1 MLMTLTYGGLVRYE
15 AACRAL
21 AEASSVDEVKDFHD
35 KALAIQA
42 YARQAENSELE
53 ADAARIKWRAKE
65 RLGEL
70 LDEDEPNKGQL
81 LNGRDFGGYTKV
93 LPKDDAPTLSEMG
106 ITKRLSSESK
116 QVAKIDD
123 VELEK
128 ALAASDPDKEMRAL
142 LSKQRRQEKHQR
154 IATSAR
160 LVEAPIGPFPL
171 IYADPP
177 WRFATY
183 SEKGLEKAPDK
194 HYPTL
199 SDQEICDFRV
209 GEKLVSEITTD
220 DAALLMWC
228 TSSNVHRALEVLS
241 VWGFEFKS
249 SAVWVKLTRDGEIW
263 PSTGLVFRNCHEL
276 LLYGT
281 KGNMPGPQ
289 WQPNS
294 VFMCQRGEH
303 SAKPV
308 EAREAIERM
317 YPDFDKQTRLEL
329 FCRES
334 LDGWSTHGFE
344 C

>member
-1 MLMTLTYGGLVRYE
+1 MLTTLTYGGLVRYE

-70 LDEDEPNKGQL
+70 LGPIIPHQGGRPINGSEREPL
-81 LNGRDFGGYTKV
+81 
-93 LPKDDAPTLSEMG
+93 LSELG
-106 ITKRLSSESK
+106 ISKKLSSEA
-116 QVAKIDD
+116 QHVAAIDNL
-123 VELEK
+123 VIEG

-142 LSKQRRQEKHQR
+142 LSKQRRQEKHQN
-154 IATSAR
+154 IVTAAR
-160 LVEAPIGPFPL
+160 LIEAPLGPFPL
-171 IYADPP
+171 VYADPP

-199 SDQEICDFRV
+199 SDEEICNFRV

-228 TSSNVHRALEVLS
+228 TSSNVHRALDVLS

-276 LLYGT
+276 FLYGT

-294 VFMCQRGEH
+294 VFMCQRREH
-303 SAKPV
+303 SAKPIEV
-308 EAREAIERM
+308 REAIERM
-317 YPDFDKQTRLEL
+317 YPDFDRQIRLEL